1 MSYAKEVKNELIHL
15 NTSNEEQLAEL
26 SAMID
31 LGTELSISEGIPTLW
46 FKSNNPTVA
55 RRFLKLLKQQYKID
69 STLLTKQQGN
79 FNKGYQIRLGV
90 QDALSEIMLEHGILG
105 DKDASEFFMVSQET
119 QLSYLRGAFL
129 VSGSVNDP
137 KKAEYH
143 LEIYSDNTN
152 TILKIQR
159 LMNIIDM
166 NAKVTKRR
174 KGFIVYLKD
183 VNKIEDFLRYI
194 GASQTVFQFEDIRI
208 KRDFNNSINRILNC
222 ELANEKKTIV
232 AANSQLVDIEL
243 IESYRLTLNDKLQ
256 QAIYL
261 RKTYPDASLLELIEH
276 YEDLYGETIT
286 KSGLNHRYKKLKDL
300 AADLRE
306 EG

>member
-1 MSYAKEVKNELIHL
+1 MSFAKEVKNELIQL
-15 NTSNEEQLAEL
+15 NTSNEEQLAEI

-31 LGTELSISEGIPTLW
+31 LASELSISEGVPTLW

-90 QDALSEIMLEHGILG
+90 QDALSEIMLEHGVLG
-105 DKDASEFFMVSQET
+105 DKDASDFLTVSLET
-119 QLSYLRGAFL
+119 KLSYLRGAFL

-143 LEIYSDNTN
+143 LEIYSDNTHN
-152 TILKIQR
+152 ILKIQR
-159 LMNIIDM
+159 LMNVLDM

-174 KGFIVYLKD
+174 KGYIVYLKD

-194 GASQTVFQFEDIRI
+194 GASNKVFEFEDIRI

-222 ELANEKKTIV
+222 EIANEKKTIV
-232 AANSQLVDIEL
+232 AANQQLKDIQY
-243 IESYRLTLNDKLQ
+243 IEDHQVRLNDKLKQ
-256 QAIYL
+256 VIHL
-261 RKTYPDASLLELIEH
+261 RKAYPDASLVELIEH
-276 YEDLYGETIT
+276 YETEYKETIT
-286 KSGLNHRYKKLKDL
+286 KSGMNHRFKKIKDI
-300 AADLRE
+300 ANELRGE
-306 EG
+306 